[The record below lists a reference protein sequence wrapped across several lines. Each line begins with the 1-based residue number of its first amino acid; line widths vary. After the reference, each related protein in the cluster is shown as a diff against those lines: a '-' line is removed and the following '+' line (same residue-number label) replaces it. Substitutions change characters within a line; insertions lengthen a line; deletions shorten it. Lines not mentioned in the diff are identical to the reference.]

1 METKRI
7 VFLDYLRAISIFMV
21 LVAHV
26 CEFYYGAILNPD
38 PANEADRWWAI
49 IVDSACRASVPLFV
63 ITSAYLLLPLKE
75 GSTFPFFKRRL
86 VRVFIPFLIWSF
98 LYTVLPMAWG
108 DFGWERSKELMTEW
122 LTNFPYNAGH
132 LWYVYMLIGVYL
144 FMPILSPWLRKVGKR
159 EELFFLGLW
168 FLSTFWLYLK
178 ALVPSGY
185 IYGEAVWNNFHILYY
200 NAGYIGY
207 LLMAHYIRTYI
218 HWSTKKT
225 LAICI
230 PLFLIGLGVTVY
242 LLNEM
247 SLGNKGL
254 YMVELPWQFCTPN
267 VALMTFA
274 LFMLFKLIR
283 LDKGW
288 VYKGTYSLSRMSYG
302 VYLIHIFLLGIL
314 YHLLSPHMETG
325 ATIFVVGILTYAASY
340 IVVRLLSCLPYGKYL
355 VG

>member
-7 VFLDYLRAISIFMV
+7 VFLDYLRAISIFLV
-21 LVAHV
+21 LAAHV
-26 CEFYYGAILNPD
+26 CDCQYGAFFDLSPE
-38 PANEADRWWAI
+38 NEANRWWMI
-49 IVDSACRASVPLFV
+49 ILVSACRVSVPLFV

-108 DFGWERSKELMTEW
+108 GFDWETSKKLMSQW

-168 FLSTFWLYLK
+168 FLSTFWFYVK
-178 ALVPSGY
+178 ELVPSGY

-230 PLFLIGLGVTVY
+230 PLFLVGLAVSAFAYHKISSTTHDGY
-242 LLNEM
+242 LL
-247 SLGNKGL
+247 
-254 YMVELPWQFCTPN
+254 ELPWRFCTPN
-267 VALMTFA
+267 VAIMTFA
-274 LFMLFKLIR
+274 VFMLFKLIR

-288 VYKGTYSLSRMSYG
+288 VYKSIYSLSRMSYG
-302 VYLIHIFLLGIL
+302 VYLIHMFFLVIF
-314 YHLLSPHMETG
+314 YELLSPYFGTVSI
-325 ATIFVVGILTYAASY
+325 IFVVGTLTYAASY
-340 IVVRLLSCLPYGKYL
+340 FVVRALSWLPHGKYL